1 MHVSCN
7 RSYRRKLS
15 FFAADATVP
24 GHISMI
30 TRLERLLL
38 CGTGPCTVVPGTI
51 LKFGWS
57 LVVDGGKKKKC
68 CGKKKM
74 EERRRRRR
82 RRRKKEKIEGKKK
95 RREQES
101 SRRRG
106 RRVVIVIIY
115 FIFIFII
122 IIANKLE
129 EGLLYLSFLM
139 KSFYIQ
145 KNKY

>member
-68 CGKKKM
+68 CGKKKI
-74 EERRRRRR
+74 EEERRR
-82 RRRKKEKIEGKKK
+82 RRRKKEKKG
-95 RREQES
+95 
-101 SRRRG
+101 RRRDEN
-106 RRVVIVIIY
+106 RR
-115 FIFIFII
+115 
-122 IIANKLE
+122 AAGGE
-129 EGLLYLSFLM
+129 EEELL
-139 KSFYIQ
+139 
-145 KNKY
+145 